1 MKNLEATILIC
12 VTTLAIFGIGCVTY
26 NETQE
31 NYDYKIDLKFNKINI
46 ETDNG
51 FNYTIE
57 LDSLEEFIIK
67 DNL

>member
-1 MKNLEATILIC
+1 MKNLEVAMFIC
-12 VTTLAIFGIGCVTY
+12 LTVVFIFVISCITY

-31 NYDYKIDLKFNKINI
+31 NYDYKIDLKFNKVNI